1 MDFRHKWVV
10 FLLFLSILIFVYSE
24 FKTKKSFFIFPLKS
38 SRINDI
44 ISKNINFKFIIW
56 KRNIFFIAIMFLCI
70 AASGPRI
77 GTLTKPINRRGVDL
91 VIALDTS
98 ISMNSDDVS
107 PSRLEKAKF
116 ELGKL
121 IKKLK
126 GDRVAII
133 VFAGTS
139 HIYLPLTTDYEA
151 ALLFLDEIDTKMIPS
166 QGTSIS
172 SAINTAITAYQ
183 DDPEKFKVIL
193 LVSDGEDHEGEA
205 IQISENSA
213 KVGMIVNTVGVG
225 SLNGGLVPLEMEKT
239 SDISYKR
246 NIDGKL
252 ITSIPNRQILKDI
265 SDVGNGRAFWFSNN
279 GDSYISILDAIDN
292 LEKKVISTHKF
303 VEYEDR
309 YQIFSIISL
318 FFFLVHIVLP
328 TKKLKNA

>member
-1 MDFRHKWVV
+1 MEFRYKWII
-10 FLLFLSILIFVYSE
+10 LLLLLSTIIFIYSNLK
-24 FKTKKSFFIFPLKS
+24 FKKSSFIFPLSS
-38 SRINDI
+38 SRINSI
-44 ISKNINFKFIIW
+44 ISKNINSKYIVLKKNILFIGI
-56 KRNIFFIAIMFLCI
+56 IFLGI
-70 AASGPRI
+70 AASGPKI
-77 GTLTKPINRRGVDL
+77 GTLTRPVDRKGIDL

-107 PSRLEKAKF
+107 PSRLEKAKY
-116 ELGKL
+116 ELRKL
-121 IKKLK
+121 IKNLR

-139 HIYLPLTTDYEA
+139 HLYLPLTTDYEA
-151 ALLFLDEIDTKMIPS
+151 ALLFLDEIDTEMIPT

-205 IQISENSA
+205 IQISKNSA

-225 SLNGGLVPLEMEKT
+225 SVNGSLVPLQKKES
-239 SDISYKR
+239 SDVLYKR
-246 NIDGKL
+246 NDEGKL
-252 ITSIPNRQILKDI
+252 ITSVPNRQILKEI

-279 GDSYISILDAIDN
+279 GDSHSSILEAINN

-303 VEYEDR
+303 AEYEDR
-309 YQIFSIISL
+309 YQFFSIISL
-318 FFFLVHIVLP
+318 IFFLIYTVLP
-328 TKKLKNA
+328 TKKLKNV

>member
-24 FKTKKSFFIFPLKS
+24 FKTKKSFFIFPLNS
-38 SRINDI
+38 SRINEI
-44 ISKNINFKFIIW
+44 ISKNINFKSIIW
-56 KRNIFFIAIMFLCI
+56 KRNIFFIAIVFLGI
-70 AASGPRI
+70 AASGPKI

-116 ELGKL
+116 ELRKL

-225 SLNGGLVPLEMEKT
+225 SLNGGLVPVKMQKT

-246 NIDGKL
+246 NSDGKL

>member
-1 MDFRHKWVV
+1 
-10 FLLFLSILIFVYSE
+10 
-24 FKTKKSFFIFPLKS
+24 
-38 SRINDI
+38 
-44 ISKNINFKFIIW
+44 
-56 KRNIFFIAIMFLCI
+56 
-70 AASGPRI
+70 
-77 GTLTKPINRRGVDL
+77 
-91 VIALDTS
+91 
-98 ISMNSDDVS
+98 MNSDDVS

-239 SDISYKR
+239 SNISYKR

>member
-70 AASGPRI
+70 AASGPKI

>member
-70 AASGPRI
+70 AASGPKI

-279 GDSYISILDAIDN
+279 GDSHISILDAIDN

-318 FFFLVHIVLP
+318 FLFLVHIVLP

>member
-24 FKTKKSFFIFPLKS
+24 FKTKKSFFIFPLNS
-38 SRINDI
+38 SRINEI
-44 ISKNINFKFIIW
+44 ISKNINFKSIIW
-56 KRNIFFIAIMFLCI
+56 KRNIFFIAIVFLGI
-70 AASGPRI
+70 AASGPKI

-116 ELGKL
+116 ELRKL

>member
-10 FLLFLSILIFVYSE
+10 FLLFISILIFVYSE

-70 AASGPRI
+70 AASGPKI

-239 SDISYKR
+239 TDISYKR

>member
-1 MDFRHKWVV
+1 MEFRYKWIV
-10 FLLFLSILIFVYSE
+10 FLLFLSIIIFVYSKL
-24 FKTKKSFFIFPLKS
+24 KTEKSFFIFSLKS
-38 SRINDI
+38 SRINNT
-44 ISKNINFKFIIW
+44 ISKNINFKYIIW
-56 KRNIFFIAIMFLCI
+56 KRNIFFIGIIFLSI
-70 AASGPRI
+70 AATGPKI

-116 ELGKL
+116 ELRKL

-139 HIYLPLTTDYEA
+139 HLYLPLTTDYEA
-151 ALLFLDEIDTKMIPS
+151 ALLFLDEIDTEMIPS

-213 KVGMIVNTVGVG
+213 QVGMIVNTVGVG
-225 SLNGGLVPLEMEKT
+225 SLNGGLVPVEMQKT
-239 SDISYKR
+239 SDVFYKR
-246 NIDGKL
+246 NSEGKL
-252 ITSIPNRQILKDI
+252 ITSIPNRQILKKI

-279 GDSYISILDAIDN
+279 GDSHLSILDAIDN
-292 LEKKVISTHKF
+292 LEKKVILTHKF
-303 VEYEDR
+303 TEYEDR

-318 FFFLVHIVLP
+318 LFFLVYLVLP

>member
-56 KRNIFFIAIMFLCI
+56 KRNIFFIAIVFLCI
-70 AASGPRI
+70 AASGPKI

-265 SDVGNGRAFWFSNN
+265 SDVGNGKAFWFSNN
-279 GDSYISILDAIDN
+279 GDSHISILDAIDN
-292 LEKKVISTHKF
+292 LEKKIISTHKF

-318 FFFLVHIVLP
+318 FLFLVHIVLP

>member
-70 AASGPRI
+70 AASGPKI

-116 ELGKL
+116 ELRKL

-205 IQISENSA
+205 IQISENAA

-225 SLNGGLVPLEMEKT
+225 SLNGGLVPVKMQKT

-246 NIDGKL
+246 NSDGKL

-279 GDSYISILDAIDN
+279 GDSHISILDAIDN
-292 LEKKVISTHKF
+292 LEKKIISTHKF

>member
-24 FKTKKSFFIFPLKS
+24 FKTKKSFFIFPSKS

-70 AASGPRI
+70 AASGPKI

>member
-24 FKTKKSFFIFPLKS
+24 FKTRKSFFIFPLKS

-225 SLNGGLVPLEMEKT
+225 SLNGGLVPVKMQKT

-246 NIDGKL
+246 NSDGKL

>member
-70 AASGPRI
+70 AASGPKI

-213 KVGMIVNTVGVG
+213 KAGMIVNTVGVG

>member
-24 FKTKKSFFIFPLKS
+24 IKTKKSFFIFPLKS

-116 ELGKL
+116 ELRKL

-126 GDRVAII
+126 
-133 VFAGTS
+133 
-139 HIYLPLTTDYEA
+139 
-151 ALLFLDEIDTKMIPS
+151 M
-166 QGTSIS
+166 
-172 SAINTAITAYQ
+172 
-183 DDPEKFKVIL
+183 
-193 LVSDGEDHEGEA
+193 
-205 IQISENSA
+205 
-213 KVGMIVNTVGVG
+213 
-225 SLNGGLVPLEMEKT
+225 
-239 SDISYKR
+239 
-246 NIDGKL
+246 
-252 ITSIPNRQILKDI
+252 
-265 SDVGNGRAFWFSNN
+265 
-279 GDSYISILDAIDN
+279 
-292 LEKKVISTHKF
+292 
-303 VEYEDR
+303 
-309 YQIFSIISL
+309 
-318 FFFLVHIVLP
+318 
-328 TKKLKNA
+328 

>member
-1 MDFRHKWVV
+1 MEFRYKWMI
-10 FLLFLSILIFVYSE
+10 LLLLLSTIIFIYSNLK
-24 FKTKKSFFIFPLKS
+24 FKKSSFIFPLNS
-38 SRINDI
+38 SRINSI
-44 ISKNINFKFIIW
+44 ISKNINSKYIVLKKNILFIGI
-56 KRNIFFIAIMFLCI
+56 IFLGI
-70 AASGPRI
+70 AASGPKI
-77 GTLTKPINRRGVDL
+77 GTLTRPIDRKGIDL

-107 PSRLEKAKF
+107 PSRLEKAKY
-116 ELGKL
+116 ELRKL
-121 IKKLK
+121 IKNLR

-139 HIYLPLTTDYEA
+139 HLYLPLTTDYEA
-151 ALLFLDEIDTKMIPS
+151 ALLFLDEIDTEMIPT

-205 IQISENSA
+205 IQISKNSA

-225 SLNGGLVPLEMEKT
+225 SVNGSLVPLKKES
-239 SDISYKR
+239 SDVFYKR
-246 NIDGKL
+246 NDEGKL
-252 ITSIPNRQILKDI
+252 ITSVPNRQILKEI

-279 GDSYISILDAIDN
+279 GDSHSSILEAINN

-303 VEYEDR
+303 AEYEDR
-309 YQIFSIISL
+309 YQFFSIISL
-318 FFFLVHIVLP
+318 LFFLIYTVLP
-328 TKKLKNA
+328 TKKLKNV

>member
-1 MDFRHKWVV
+1 
-10 FLLFLSILIFVYSE
+10 
-24 FKTKKSFFIFPLKS
+24 
-38 SRINDI
+38 
-44 ISKNINFKFIIW
+44 
-56 KRNIFFIAIMFLCI
+56 MFLCI
-70 AASGPRI
+70 AASGPKI

-225 SLNGGLVPLEMEKT
+225 SLNGGLVPVKMQKT

-246 NIDGKL
+246 NSDGKL
-252 ITSIPNRQILKDI
+252 ITSIPNRQILEDI

-279 GDSYISILDAIDN
+279 GDSHISILDAIDN